1 MKITAQEEYGLRCLL
16 QIARSGSQNSLS
28 IADIAQK
35 EGISTPYAAKLL
47 GMLRQTGFID
57 STLGRSG
64 GYKLAKPASE
74 IGLGSIL
81 KAIGEPLFEKEEF
94 CQKHAGSE
102 TEGACVH
109 HDNCNLRSL
118 WTTLEGCIQHIL
130 DGLTLAD
137 LLHNNQDLN
146 NTMRQRL
153 VQPSENGSSHE
164 LIPLIFRERILISP
178 LTHHPSQVVN
188 SIR

>member
-16 QIARSGSQNSLS
+16 QIARAGSPTSLS
-28 IADIAQK
+28 IAEIAEK

-47 GMLRQTGFID
+47 SLLRQTGFIE

-74 IGLGSIL
+74 MGLGTVF
-81 KAIGEPLFEKEEF
+81 KAIGERLFDEGEF
-94 CQKHAGSE
+94 CQKHAGTE

-109 HDNCNLRSL
+109 NDNCNLRSL
-118 WTTLEGCIQHIL
+118 WNTLEGCIQHIL
-130 DGLTLAD
+130 DGLTIAD
-137 LLHNNQDLN
+137 LLHDNHDLV

-153 VQPSENGSSHE
+153 VKPIDNVYVHE
-164 LIPLIFRERILISP
+164 LTPLMFRERIIDGP
-178 LTHHPSQVVN
+178 LTPTPSQEVN
-188 SIR
+188 TIR